1 MSRMWLPVVG
11 PGVLTVLF
19 IVFFTAWNFLL
30 FGLGL
35 SATGASQTLP
45 AALTRFGAEFDNG
58 SATMAAASIVWLLPV
73 ILFILVFQRRIVAIL
88 ASGKA

>member
-1 MSRMWLPVVG
+1 MWLPVVG

-35 SATGASQTLP
+35 SGTGGSQTLP
-45 AALTRFGAEFDNG
+45 AALTRFGAEFDDA
-58 SATMAAASIVWLLPV
+58 SRATAAASILWLLPV
-73 ILFILVFQRRIVAIL
+73 LLFILVFQRRIVAIL
-88 ASGKA
+88 ANEKA